1 MFTLLA
7 ALYDFPCQFSAL
19 IASALP
25 VTTLADDFEPSF
37 HTFTAGVPFPAD
49 FQNWLSNVWQ
59 GGEKAYAQ
67 TENVALTPGS
77 DAADLNFSWYSA

>member
-19 IASALP
+19 IDSALP

-37 HTFTAGVPFPAD
+37 HTFTAGVPFPAEYHEKLRSAESEPGVKAI
-49 FQNWLSNVWQ
+49 FSVW
-59 GGEKAYAQ
+59 A
-67 TENVALTPGS
+67 
-77 DAADLNFSWYSA
+77 

>member
-37 HTFTAGVPFPAD
+37 YTFTAGVPFPAEYH
-49 FQNWLSNVWQ
+49 
-59 GGEKAYAQ
+59 EKLRSAAS
-67 TENVALTPGS
+67 EPGVK
-77 DAADLNFSWYSA
+77 ATFSVCA

>member
-19 IASALP
+19 IDSALP

-37 HTFTAGVPFPAD
+37 HTFTAGVPFPAEYHEKLD
-49 FQNWLSNVWQ
+49 LPHLSLELKPHFQSVHKLFHLP
-59 GGEKAYAQ
+59 AIH
-67 TENVALTPGS
+67 
-77 DAADLNFSWYSA
+77 